1 MVDSKI
7 SNKVWQIAT
16 VLMDAGV
23 SNSDYLEQITFLLFL
38 KMVDENL
45 HLPQMFRWKNIDL
58 PNDCTWESLV
68 TKSGDELKEHYNHVL
83 MTLSKKIGMIGEIYR
98 GAQNKIQLPVHLRK
112 VIDMINGIEWGELSE
127 DVKGDIYE
135 SLLERIAQDTKSGAG
150 QYFTPRALIKTIVKC
165 VNPVIGKTVVDPCC
179 GSGGFLLAA
188 KSYMEQQNPTGED
201 ENKLKDA
208 TFYGNEIVPSTYRLC
223 LMNLLLHGISEFG
236 GVPPI

>member
-68 TKSGDELKEHYNHVL
+68 TKSV
-83 MTLSKKIGMIGEIYR
+83 
-98 GAQNKIQLPVHLRK
+98 
-112 VIDMINGIEWGELSE
+112 
-127 DVKGDIYE
+127 
-135 SLLERIAQDTKSGAG
+135 
-150 QYFTPRALIKTIVKC
+150 
-165 VNPVIGKTVVDPCC
+165 
-179 GSGGFLLAA
+179 
-188 KSYMEQQNPTGED
+188 
-201 ENKLKDA
+201 
-208 TFYGNEIVPSTYRLC
+208 
-223 LMNLLLHGISEFG
+223 MN
-236 GVPPI
+236 